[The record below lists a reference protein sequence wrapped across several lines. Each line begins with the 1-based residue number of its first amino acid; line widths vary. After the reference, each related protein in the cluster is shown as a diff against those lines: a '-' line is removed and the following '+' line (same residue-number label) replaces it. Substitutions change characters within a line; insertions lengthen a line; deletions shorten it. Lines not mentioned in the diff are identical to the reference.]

1 MVILV
6 NLGWCFRQKNGISL
20 IDPNNN
26 LSSEYMQSSE
36 ETLES
41 LKDGKEKSRMWLATK
56 KYYCEYLASYAL
68 LMRLGI
74 KCEIHECTIA
84 VCRFLEQEKLM
95 PTGYS
100 EMLDD
105 DKKLRIDNQY
115 YLRNREVNISY
126 PRLLEYVLTIKNIIQ
141 KINEKQI
148 NEIRRKIKT
157 SAKIK

>member
-1 MVILV
+1 
-6 NLGWCFRQKNGISL
+6 
-20 IDPNNN
+20 
-26 LSSEYMQSSE
+26 
-36 ETLES
+36 
-41 LKDGKEKSRMWLATK
+41 
-56 KYYCEYLASYAL
+56 
-68 LMRLGI
+68 
-74 KCEIHECTIA
+74 
-84 VCRFLEQEKLM
+84 M